1 MAVALPVTIIP
12 PFAERTKAA
21 RSISLALSSSRP
33 LPATCRCGA
42 GYRRAEPVS
51 QTGEMEQF
59 HGEVCGQMLETLE
72 APKKVAYRLTVMPGT
87 ASPLRGAT
95 GGTVGA
101 SIDIL
106 RYSGSGRQPF
116 RQYV

>member
-21 RSISLALSSSRP
+21 HS
-33 LPATCRCGA
+33 CRCGA

-59 HGEVCGQMLETLE
+59 HGEVCGQILETLE
-72 APKKVAYRLTVMPGT
+72 APKKVAYRLTVMPG
-87 ASPLRGAT
+87 PL
-95 GGTVGA
+95 
-101 SIDIL
+101 L
-106 RYSGSGRQPF
+106 R
-116 RQYV
+116 